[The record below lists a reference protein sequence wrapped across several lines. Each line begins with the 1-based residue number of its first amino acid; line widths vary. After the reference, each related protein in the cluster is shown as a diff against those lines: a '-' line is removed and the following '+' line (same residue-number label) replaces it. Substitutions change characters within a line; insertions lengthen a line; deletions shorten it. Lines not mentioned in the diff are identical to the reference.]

1 MQLLIGPC
9 SSDQVGGAQRRGV
22 RCEQFIIPENRNIFS
37 EECDV
42 LLHLI
47 SSPVWPHV
55 TEMDAEDP
63 TRRRIAFNPRYQKK
77 GKRVIKCFP
86 RFPVKL
92 FQDEIYLS
100 SFMFPYLRERSKIYL
115 SKENFNVDR
124 SIFKIYLLKLFISET
139 FTLDMSIHQLLFHK
153 L

>member
-63 TRRRIAFNPRYQKK
+63 TWRRIAFNQRNQK

-92 FQDEIYLS
+92 SQDEIYQS
-100 SFMFPYLRERSKIYL
+100 SSMFPYPRERR
-115 SKENFNVDR
+115 SKENFNVNR
-124 SIFKIYLLKLFISET
+124 SIFEIHLLKLVHIKNIYT
-139 FTLDMSIHQLLFHK
+139 
-153 L
+153 